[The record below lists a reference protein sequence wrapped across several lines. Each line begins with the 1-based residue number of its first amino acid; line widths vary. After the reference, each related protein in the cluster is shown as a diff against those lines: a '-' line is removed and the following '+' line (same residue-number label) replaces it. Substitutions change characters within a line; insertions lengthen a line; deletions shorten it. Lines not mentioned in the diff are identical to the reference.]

1 MFDDEGIFQLR
12 DEHHQALS
20 GCRGRCPSLPLRL
33 GSVVRPSLPRSA
45 LGFYGCLKRD
55 PQGMFHGIEWLHHG
69 IANKRSKSLR
79 SFFGLETNGEK
90 HGGSPIFEKH
100 SYDSGLKNGHQV
112 PNKIGDV
119 YQFCE

>member
-45 LGFYGCLKRD
+45 LGLKRLSETG
-55 PQGMFHGIEWLHHG
+55 PQGDVSWDRMATSWDSQQEIQVV
-69 IANKRSKSLR
+69 KV
-79 SFFGLETNGEK
+79 
-90 HGGSPIFEKH
+90 IFWA
-100 SYDSGLKNGHQV
+100 GNQW
-112 PNKIGDV
+112 
-119 YQFCE
+119 